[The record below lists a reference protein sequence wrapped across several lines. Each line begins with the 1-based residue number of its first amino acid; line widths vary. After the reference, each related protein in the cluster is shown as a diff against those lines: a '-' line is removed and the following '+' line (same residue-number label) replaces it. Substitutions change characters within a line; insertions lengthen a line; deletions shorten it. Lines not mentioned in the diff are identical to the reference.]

1 MATGPAI
8 RTLQPGEFLCM
19 QGEPSN
25 EMFVVRSGKLDIYV
39 VDTTGVVS
47 RDKVEAEGML
57 VGTVSEPNAFIGEIG
72 AILREPRS
80 ASIKAAEQTQVMV
93 IDLRGKGFEQTIM
106 GNPKLGLNLSK
117 TIANRLGQTS
127 NNLTRA
133 DAMALKVKGHL
144 DNFSRKFS
152 QVFQMVEKSWLEANK
167 PPEPEGDPKENKEAP
182 PAPEL
187 PELLKEVKASY
198 AYQVGRIVEK
208 YNTVDMQMYAAMG
221 LPFRAHTNV
230 FVNRI
235 YKGGKTPADVVIPQ
249 EPPKPGLAGFTPGQV
264 VCEQGKPDNVMYI
277 LLAGKLEVVVGG
289 KSIETVQGKGAVFG
303 EMAMFG
309 DEPRTSAIRAITDV
323 HAMPIPKEKIQ
334 PFLMGKPAVMLHV
347 LRQFAK
353 RLPLL
358 NGALLETVHQMT
370 DLMRLFGA
378 CLNAYEALAPR
389 IKTDLGQPTDT
400 MIQCA
405 ADLEATREHL
415 ATLFDELNNEYVQLC
430 SEIGYRPKED
440 GSVEVKGP
448 RVTMPEFP
456 ICTKLE
462 LIEELDSEHINFVIN
477 PKKDQ
482 FRACSIEFKHS
493 DLMQQA
499 KIGSDM
505 QKDFIFGRIYNLG
518 ESFPAQFVSFDLTSG
533 GIAKHDVEYA
543 VRAMKF
549 LLEKMEQELFIVF
562 EGDDMLQ
569 VSLVSD
575 YIEVESDE
583 LVDEATIMEFFEKF
597 KKEPDN
603 RDHLTNLNNLYW
615 DLIIG
620 TIQKK
625 LPKVKETTIEFDD
638 KERKLINFGLLD
650 EQFLPDN
657 SNVLQQIAEDDGF
670 KPPEAQGLVYKY
682 IEDICQDVYYEA
694 FGYTK
699 LDQLNDERNKLAA
712 ELQAIQ
718 DRIKTLS
725 TGRLDLMNQFP
736 GGSQATAFVQKL
748 DGLIKNQ
755 AVLDRMMKAGRQL
768 STEQRQ
774 MIVQMKNAR
783 TAITNQLSKFF
794 TAIKGRVS
802 EDQVATFRSYGEE
815 FEVKC
820 MEELLAKEK
829 LSLHDA
835 KVENHKKEMK
845 AITLKTKETVFKNE
859 IVRLKKYVILASK
872 KSKVEPTAVLVGIR
886 DIATRKRV
894 SEIIDMFLADNVD
907 PFVFDPKLQR
917 IKKLGRPSILLVPG
931 SGLSVYDWEKHM
943 FLVPLCSPTNL
954 EESLANAFVEFHWDM
969 DEDKSMRESYGDM
982 KIYKKLSITKLKQ
995 QLAKDYI
1002 IWATQ
1007 EAKGWKKLDKEVR
1020 GWFQTKIARQK
1031 KEGS

>member
-1 MATGPAI
+1 
-8 RTLQPGEFLCM
+8 M

-25 EMFVVRSGKLDIYV
+25 EMFVVKSGKLDIYV
-39 VDTTGVVS
+39 VDTTGIVS
-47 RDKVEAEGML
+47 KDKVEAEGML
-57 VGTVSEPNAFIGEIG
+57 VGSVDEPNAFIGEIG

-80 ASIKAAEQTQVMV
+80 ASIKAAGQTQVMV

-133 DAMALKVKGHL
+133 DSMALKVKGHL

-152 QVFQMVEKSWLEANK
+152 LVFQMIEKAWIEANK
-167 PPEPEGDPKENKEAP
+167 PPEQEGDKKEAA
-182 PAPEL
+182 PALEL
-187 PELLKEVKASY
+187 PGLLNDIKSSY
-198 AYQVGRIVEK
+198 AFQVGKLAEK
-208 YNTVDMQMYAAMG
+208 YNSVDMQMFAAMA

-235 YKGGKTPADVVIPQ
+235 YKGGKAPADVIIPQ
-249 EPPKPGLAGFTPGQV
+249 GPPKPGVAAFTPGQV
-264 VCEQGKPDNVMYI
+264 VCEQGKPDGKMYI

-289 KSIETVQGKGAVFG
+289 RSIETVQGKGAVFG

-358 NGALLETVHQMT
+358 NEVLLETVHQMT
-370 DLMRLFGA
+370 DLMHLFGA
-378 CLNAYEALAPR
+378 CLNAYEALVPR
-389 IKTDLGQPTDT
+389 IKTDLGQLTDVMT
-400 MIQCA
+400 QA
-405 ADLEATREHL
+405 EADLEGTCGQL
-415 ATLFDELNNEYVQLC
+415 ATLFDEINTEYVQLC

-456 ICTKLE
+456 VCTKLE
-462 LIEELDSEHINFVIN
+462 LLEELDSEHINFVIN

-482 FRACSIEFKHS
+482 FRACSIEFKHA

-505 QKDFIFGRIYNLG
+505 QKDFIFGRIYNYG
-518 ESFPAQFVSFDLTSG
+518 ESFPVQFLSFDTTSG
-533 GIAKHDVEYA
+533 GMSKHDKEYA
-543 VRAMKF
+543 IRAIKY
-549 LLEKMEQELFIVF
+549 LLEKMEQEVFILF
-562 EGDDMLQ
+562 EGDDMLE
-569 VSLVSD
+569 VSLVTD

-603 RDHLTNLNNLYW
+603 RDHLTQLNNLYW

-625 LPKVKETTIEFDD
+625 LPKVKETTIEFED
-638 KERKLINFGLLD
+638 KERKLINFGLLE

-657 SNVLQQIAEDDGF
+657 SNVLEQIKQDDGF
-670 KPPEAQGLVYKY
+670 TPSQAQNLTYKY
-682 IEDICQDVYYEA
+682 IEHICQDVYYEA

-699 LDQLNDERNKLAA
+699 LDKLNEERNKLAG
-712 ELQAIQ
+712 ELQAIL
-718 DRIKTLS
+718 DRIKVLS
-725 TGRLDLMNQFP
+725 TGRLDLMNSFP
-736 GGSQATAFVQKL
+736 NGSQAAAFVMKL
-748 DGLIKNQ
+748 DGLIKAQ
-755 AVLDRMMKAGRQL
+755 AILDRMMKAGRQL

-774 MIVQMKNAR
+774 KIVQMKNAR
-783 TAITNQLSKFF
+783 TALTNQLAKFF

-802 EDQVATFRSYGEE
+802 EDQVATFREYGEE
-815 FEVKC
+815 YEKKC
-820 MEELLAKEK
+820 MEELLAKER
-829 LSLHDA
+829 LALHDE

-845 AITLKTKETVFKNE
+845 AITLKAKETTYKNE

-872 KSKVEPTAVLVGIR
+872 KSKVEPTAVLVNIR
-886 DIATRKRV
+886 DIATRTRV
-894 SEIIDMFLADNVD
+894 SEIIDLFLQENVD

-917 IKKLGRPSILLVPG
+917 IKKMGRPSILLVPG

-943 FLVPLCSPTNL
+943 FLVPLCSPASL
-954 EESLANAFVEFHWDM
+954 EESVANAFVEFHWDM

-995 QLAKDYI
+995 QLTKDYI
-1002 IWATQ
+1002 VWATQ